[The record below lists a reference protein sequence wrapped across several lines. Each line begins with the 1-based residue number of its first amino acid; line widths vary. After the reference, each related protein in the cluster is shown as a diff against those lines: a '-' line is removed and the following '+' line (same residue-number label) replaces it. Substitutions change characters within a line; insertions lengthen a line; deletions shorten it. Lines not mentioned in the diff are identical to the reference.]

1 MDTTTIT
8 SIIGYILLAI
18 SEIVAILPVPANGL
32 LHSLFIGLNNSL
44 KNPNYDVE
52 LAQTLINNKPMIAN
66 LVTTLEG
73 NPKLI
78 NSISIL
84 SQNPQILPLIS
95 SLSNDQSL
103 QYINTLL
110 INNPGITKYVKQF
123 VTNAISSNNPNTLG
137 NLNTLG
143 NPNNLNTLDNSNILH
158 TLNT

>member
-1 MDTTTIT
+1 MDTNTIT

-18 SEIVAILPVPANGL
+18 SEIIAILPVPANGL

-44 KNPNYDVE
+44 KNPNYDIE
-52 LAQTLINNKPMIAN
+52 LAQTLINNKPIMAN

-84 SQNPQILPLIS
+84 TQNPQILPFIS
-95 SLSNDQSL
+95 KLSNDESL

-110 INNPGITKYVKQF
+110 INNPGVIKNVKQIII
-123 VTNAISSNNPNTLG
+123 NAISSNTLNTSDTLDTLNTSNTLDTS
-137 NLNTLG
+137 NILNTL
-143 NPNNLNTLDNSNILH
+143 NA
-158 TLNT
+158 

>member
-1 MDTTTIT
+1 MDTNTIT

-44 KNPNYDVE
+44 KNPNYDIE
-52 LAQTLINNKPMIAN
+52 LAQTLINNKPVIAN

-84 SQNPQILPLIS
+84 SQNPQILHLIS
-95 SLSNDQSL
+95 PLSNDESL
-103 QYINTLL
+103 QYINTVL
-110 INNPGITKYVKQF
+110 INNPGIVKNVKQII
-123 VTNAISSNNPNTLG
+123 TNAISSNN
-137 NLNTLG
+137 LNTL
-143 NPNNLNTLDNSNILH
+143 NNVNTLNNLNTLN
-158 TLNT
+158 TLN